1 MDPNAALDGILTNYL
16 IADHAEALAGW
27 LAREGFAPAE
37 RTLPEHARCPV
48 FIRAHVAR
56 HYPGADFESIRVR
69 ADRAGLWTAPPAG
82 QWISLAIWPDLMSAD
97 DDECDEQS
105 E

>member
-1 MDPNAALDGILTNYL
+1 MDPNAALDGILTNFM
-16 IADHAEALAGW
+16 IPDHAEALAGW

-37 RTLPEHARCPV
+37 RTLPEHDRCPM
-48 FIRAHVAR
+48 FIREHVAR

-82 QWISLAIWPDLMSAD
+82 QWISLAIWHDLFHMG
-97 DDECDEQS
+97 DEDTQA
-105 E
+105 